1 MTDFSH
7 YLANCQQ
14 RIDAHLN
21 QHLHTREP
29 RLEHLF
35 AAIRYSVTHGGKR
48 IRPLLAYASCEALG
62 GPAERADI
70 AAASVEAIHAY
81 SLIHDDLPAMDDD
94 DLRRGHPTCHIAYDE
109 ATAILAGDALQAL
122 AFQWLAQ
129 ADRLQPGTRLRMIE
143 LLACAAGPTGM
154 VGGQAIDLGAVGE
167 KLDLATLET
176 MHRHKTGALI
186 RASVQLGAL
195 ASERVSD
202 EQLSALG
209 GYADCI
215 GLAFQVQDDIID
227 IESETSVLGKQ
238 QGADVARDKPTYPA
252 LLGLDGAR
260 KLADALRGQAIDALQ
275 SFGQEALRLR
285 QLADFIVQ
293 RQF

>member
-1 MTDFSH
+1 MSDFSA
-7 YLANCQQ
+7 YLAACQQ
-14 RIDAHLN
+14 RIDTYLN
-21 QHLHTREP
+21 QHLQTSEP

-35 AAIRYSVTHGGKR
+35 SAIRYSVTQGGKR
-48 IRPLLAYASCEALG
+48 IRPMLAYACCEVLG
-62 GPAERADI
+62 GRAEQANT
-70 AAASVEAIHAY
+70 AAAAVEAIHAY

-129 ADRLQPGTRLRMIE
+129 AAHLRADTRLRMIE
-143 LLACAAGPTGM
+143 LLATAAGPAGM

-167 KLDLATLET
+167 KLDLPTLEK
-176 MHRHKTGALI
+176 MHRRKTGALI
-186 RASVQLGAL
+186 RASVQLGAM
-195 ASERVSD
+195 ASEQVTD
-202 EQLSALG
+202 EQLHALG
-209 GYADCI
+209 RYADCI

-238 QGADVARDKPTYPA
+238 QGADLARDKPTYPA

-260 KLADALRGQAIDALQ
+260 ELADALRLQAIEALQ
-275 SFGQEALRLR
+275 PFADNALRLR

>member
-1 MTDFSH
+1 MSDFGA
-7 YLANCQQ
+7 YLVACQQ

-21 QHLHTREP
+21 QQLQTGEP
-29 RLEHLF
+29 RLEKLF
-35 AAIRYSVTHGGKR
+35 SAIRYSVTHGGKR
-48 IRPLLAYASCEALG
+48 IRPMLVYACCEALG
-62 GPAERADI
+62 GHAKQADS
-70 AAASVEAIHAY
+70 AAAAVEAIHAY

-94 DLRRGHPTCHIAYDE
+94 ALRRGQPTCHIAYDE

-129 ADRLQPGTRLRMIE
+129 ATDLQADTRLRMIDV
-143 LLACAAGPTGM
+143 LATAAGPTGM

-167 KLDLATLET
+167 KLDLTTLEK

-186 RASVQLGAL
+186 RASVQLGAM
-195 ASERVSD
+195 ASEQASD
-202 EQLSALG
+202 EQLKALDV
-209 GYADCI
+209 YADCV

-227 IESETSVLGKQ
+227 IESDTSISGKQ
-238 QGADVARDKPTYPA
+238 QGADLARDKPTYPA

-260 KLADALRGQAIDALQ
+260 ALADSLRSQAIDALQ
-275 SFGQEALRLR
+275 PFADNALRLR